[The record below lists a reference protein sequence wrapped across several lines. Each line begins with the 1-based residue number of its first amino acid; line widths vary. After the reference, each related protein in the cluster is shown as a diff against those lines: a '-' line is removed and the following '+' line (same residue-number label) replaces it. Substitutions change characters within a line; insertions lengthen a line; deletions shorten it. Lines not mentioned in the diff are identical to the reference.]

1 MMAYIENLDKLL
13 TKLEN
18 LKTVSVEQ
26 AVNEACILVEND
38 AKKRCPVDTGEL
50 RMSITHEIEETSE
63 KRTTGAVGTNL
74 EYAPYVEFGTGI
86 FSSLGNGRQDRWSYK
101 DAKGEWHSTIGQ
113 QPQPYLHPALDD
125 NREEVKKLIQKKI
138 EEGVK
143 KL

>member
-1 MMAYIENLDKLL
+1 MI
-13 TKLEN
+13 
-18 LKTVSVEQ
+18 
-26 AVNEACILVEND
+26 
-38 AKKRCPVDTGEL
+38 
-50 RMSITHEIEETSE
+50 IEETSE
-63 KRTTGAVGTNL
+63 NRTTGAVGTNL

>member
-1 MMAYIENLDKLL
+1 MAYIENLDKLL

-18 LKTVSVEQ
+18 LKNVSVEQ

-63 KRTTGAVGTNL
+63 NRTTGAVGTNL

>member
-1 MMAYIENLDKLL
+1 MAYIENLDKLL
-13 TKLEN
+13 IKLEN

-63 KRTTGAVGTNL
+63 NRTTGAVGTNL

>member
-1 MMAYIENLDKLL
+1 MAYIENLDKLL

-63 KRTTGAVGTNL
+63 NRTTGAVGTNL

-113 QPQPYLHPALDD
+113 QPQPYLHPALYD

>member
-1 MMAYIENLDKLL
+1 MAYIENLDKLL

-63 KRTTGAVGTNL
+63 NRTTGAVGTNL

-101 DAKGEWHSTIGQ
+101 DAKGEWHSSIGQ

>member
-1 MMAYIENLDKLL
+1 MAQIENLDKLL
-13 TKLEN
+13 KKLEN

-38 AKKRCPVDTGEL
+38 AKRRCPVDTGEL

-63 KRTTGAVGTNL
+63 NRITGAVGTNL

>member
-1 MMAYIENLDKLL
+1 MAYIENLDKLL

-63 KRTTGAVGTNL
+63 NRTTGAVGTNL

-125 NREEVKKLIQKKI
+125 NRKEVKKLIQKKI